1 MFCKILQC
9 FSSIKPS
16 LSVPLTLSGHLARR
30 SYCLRLLGMNFKRG
44 GHFIICRLL
53 NKNFGLI
60 LLFLIGRSELTISF
74 YNFGMLNKWLYDVAN
89 QVYQNFVLY
98 STAPQVKK
106 NIFSW
111 INNNCTDVANPNCII
126 GFLSI
131 KLITVESFKEWC
143 VNLVGCQ
150 IICSWKWTRLLFR
163 VLPSHFHLG
172 ELSNK
177 ICGKRWDIA
186 QTREW
191 GGQTWIFSNLL
202 HKSDSQI
209 FQFYPRKQVNRD
221 IFGQN
226 WKWKKFY
233 SYILNKLGN
242 YLLKYK
248 LTQAVLWNRQISQIM

>member
-1 MFCKILQC
+1 MMIWCCK
-9 FSSIKPS
+9 SSIS
-16 LSVPLTLSGHLARR
+16 EFCFVF
-30 SYCLRLLGMNFKRG
+30 YCTT
-44 GHFIICRLL
+44 
-53 NKNFGLI
+53 
-60 LLFLIGRSELTISF
+60 SE
-74 YNFGMLNKWLYDVAN
+74 
-89 QVYQNFVLY
+89 
-98 STAPQVKK
+98 K

-202 HKSDSQI
+202 HKSDYQI